1 MAEQDASE
9 QRSGSSAHS
18 DEEPAAAA
26 AGSRDSDFVFV
37 LDGAGRVCGCGVAGE
52 TLFGGSQFRLIGRQI
67 AEFIVGL
74 RGEEG
79 VPGDYARQLARCC
92 SGAQWQ
98 SFEAMDSD
106 GRRFAVE
113 IEFSR
118 KITDGH
124 EVFVLNLRRA
134 RAASSLRMVP

>member
-1 MAEQDASE
+1 MAERHASE
-9 QRSGSSAHS
+9 QRSGTSAHS
-18 DEEPAAAA
+18 DDEEATEA
-26 AGSRDSDFVFV
+26 AGSKESDCVFV
-37 LDGAGRVCGCGVAGE
+37 LDSAGRVCGCGVAGE

-67 AEFIVGL
+67 AELIVGL
-74 RGEEG
+74 GGESG
-79 VPGDYARQLARCC
+79 APADYARQLARHC

-98 SFEAMDSD
+98 TFEAVDSD

-134 RAASSLRMVP
+134 RAASTARMTP